1 MRKRIISALL
11 CIVMLVGLLP
21 TTVFAATPDSGN
33 SDLMKVF
40 HLDCGRKYFSE
51 DQIKGIIDTLADND
65 YNYLELAVGNDGLRF
80 LLDDMSLSYS
90 VDGADRSFTS
100 DAVTSAVEAGNLS
113 YTTASTGELSETEM
127 DSIISHATARGI
139 GIIPLIN
146 TPGHM
151 DAILYAAESLTG
163 NNNLDYSGS
172 VRTIDVTN
180 AEAVAFTKALLDKYI
195 TYFSGKGCTYFNMGA
210 DEYAN
215 DRYTGGG
222 MGFGNLVSTGKYGDF
237 ITYINAVAKKITDA
251 GMTPIAF
258 NDGICYADEE
268 PVTINRNIIVS
279 YWSSGWNGYDV
290 SSASTLAQKGFK
302 ILNTNGDWYYVL
314 KSGANSIDQVK
325 THINN
330 TPWNSVMGSTVS
342 EDQLVGAMICLWCD
356 DPSMAYV
363 EANAKEQIS
372 AFATRNSD
380 IFTVSTVTTEGFVDS
395 DGNAI
400 TELSLTMGSA
410 QTVSVTGMEEGASL
424 SASVDNEGVIT
435 AEVNGSSITVKPVGV
450 GTTQLTATV
459 TPQTRAAGDANTY
472 TIPVTVQADSTS
484 ETRAISLVVGE
495 TATDTITG
503 ANHSG
508 TYTAEPAG
516 IATVAVTGTDATGAT
531 TTYNEASVTCN
542 TLISDDSDNWTAVSG
557 YYYQADDG
565 NYYPVYAK
573 RSSSWL
579 FLTYYTYTWGYSTTG
594 STGNVTEIGTQDT
607 ISTGTT
613 PDITV
618 YTESVTDGTP
628 ASTTVT
634 FTGLAAGTAT
644 VTVGHVTYN
653 VTVASQP
660 ISTDLTAEFWCTNTP
675 VTGAGVNAT
684 SMKVPFT
691 EVNTPVFA
699 VNAAPRTGTGD
710 GRNYVYWKS
719 VILLSGSHQTTA
731 NGDDKTN
738 SGTENI
744 AVMYDG
750 TDYYYYAKNNPNTAE
765 KIKSDDQLVC
775 YYKQVFVQLDSAHG
789 VISGADWGNDAY
801 ADWAPNSVTYTI
813 VETDENGNERET
825 QSTKM
830 WYGIGGQIKAI
841 DASVEEGYEVYK
853 LTVKQGDTT
862 TTYGEGG
869 SPAIPEELVLE
880 RGSNYEVTYYIRPVN
895 NLRVTYY
902 WLGAPTGQTLPTD
915 STIYSLSLI
924 HI

>member
-21 TTVFAATPDSGN
+21 TTVFAATPGSGN

-51 DQIKGIIDTLADND
+51 DQIKGIIDTLAEN
-65 YNYLELAVGNDGLRF
+65 NYTHMELAVGNDGLRF

-100 DAVTSAVEAGNLS
+100 DEVTSAVEAGNLS

-127 DSIISHATARGI
+127 GRIISYATARGI

-222 MGFGNLVSTGKYGDF
+222 MGFGNLVSTDKYGDF
-237 ITYINAVAKKITDA
+237 ITYINAVAEKITA
-251 GMTPIAF
+251 KGMTPIAF
-258 NDGICYADEE
+258 NDGIRYNNQE
-268 PVTINRNIIVS
+268 PVAINRDIIVS
-279 YWSSGWNGYDV
+279 YWSSGWSGYSV
-290 SSASTLAQKGFK
+290 SAASALAQAGFK

-424 SASVDNEGVIT
+424 SASVDDEGVIT
-435 AEVNGSSITVKPVGV
+435 AEVNGSSITVTPVGV

-472 TIPVTVQADSTS
+472 TIPVTVQADAES

-516 IATVAVTGTDATGAT
+516 IARM
-531 TTYNEASVTCN
+531 
-542 TLISDDSDNWTAVSG
+542 
-557 YYYQADDG
+557 Q
-565 NYYPVYAK
+565 
-573 RSSSWL
+573 
-579 FLTYYTYTWGYSTTG
+579 
-594 STGNVTEIGTQDT
+594 
-607 ISTGTT
+607 
-613 PDITV
+613 
-618 YTESVTDGTP
+618 
-628 ASTTVT
+628 
-634 FTGLAAGTAT
+634 
-644 VTVGHVTYN
+644 
-653 VTVASQP
+653 
-660 ISTDLTAEFWCTNTP
+660 
-675 VTGAGVNAT
+675 
-684 SMKVPFT
+684 
-691 EVNTPVFA
+691 
-699 VNAAPRTGTGD
+699 
-710 GRNYVYWKS
+710 
-719 VILLSGSHQTTA
+719 
-731 NGDDKTN
+731 
-738 SGTENI
+738 
-744 AVMYDG
+744 
-750 TDYYYYAKNNPNTAE
+750 
-765 KIKSDDQLVC
+765 
-775 YYKQVFVQLDSAHG
+775 
-789 VISGADWGNDAY
+789 
-801 ADWAPNSVTYTI
+801 
-813 VETDENGNERET
+813 
-825 QSTKM
+825 
-830 WYGIGGQIKAI
+830 
-841 DASVEEGYEVYK
+841 
-853 LTVKQGDTT
+853 
-862 TTYGEGG
+862 
-869 SPAIPEELVLE
+869 
-880 RGSNYEVTYYIRPVN
+880 
-895 NLRVTYY
+895 
-902 WLGAPTGQTLPTD
+902 
-915 STIYSLSLI
+915 
-924 HI
+924 